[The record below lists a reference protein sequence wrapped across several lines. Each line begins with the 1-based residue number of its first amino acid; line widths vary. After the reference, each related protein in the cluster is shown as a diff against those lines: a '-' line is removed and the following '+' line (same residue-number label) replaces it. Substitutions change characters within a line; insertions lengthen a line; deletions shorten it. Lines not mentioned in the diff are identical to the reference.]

1 MAGFEDELTDSVLI
15 VMGFGVPCR
24 RLVIKPLK
32 WLQPGCFRTGG
43 SCGWMVVPL
52 VSMLVGGQ

>member
-1 MAGFEDELTDSVLI
+1 MAGLEDELTDSVLI

-24 RLVIKPLK
+24 QLVIKPLK
-32 WLQPGCFRTGG
+32 WLQLRRFRTGG

-52 VSMLVGGQ
+52 MSMLVGG

>member
-1 MAGFEDELTDSVLI
+1 MAGLEDELPDSMLI
-15 VMGFGVPCR
+15 VKGFGAPCQ

-32 WLQPGCFRTGG
+32 WLQLGCFRTGG

-52 VSMLVGGQ
+52 VSMLVGD